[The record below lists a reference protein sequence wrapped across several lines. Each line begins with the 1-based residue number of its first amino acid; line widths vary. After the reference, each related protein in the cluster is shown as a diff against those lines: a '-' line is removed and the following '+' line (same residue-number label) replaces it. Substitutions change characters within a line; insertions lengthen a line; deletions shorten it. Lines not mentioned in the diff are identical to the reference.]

1 MRSIVSYIR
10 LASGRQLRKRTNR
23 LLLSITKRTERI
35 LRRINEY
42 CPLNAAF
49 NQETPDNNKK
59 VKKRKKERKK
69 ERQTDRPTK
78 CVCDVNANQPKPWR
92 RNATLSFKLCYKF
105 VWRFCCMFRCCCK
118 WKGGGFFGIGAQRS
132 KSNVQSDQ
140 WLFCTTCQNMTL
152 TESDGWINNLM
163 LERITL
169 NWYVRHQQ
177 KV

>member
-1 MRSIVSYIR
+1 MP
-10 LASGRQLRKRTNR
+10 TNR
-23 LLLSITKRTERI
+23 SPEEEMPLLVLNYVISSFEDFAACSDVVANER
-35 LRRINEY
+35 
-42 CPLNAAF
+42 
-49 NQETPDNNKK
+49 
-59 VKKRKKERKK
+59 
-69 ERQTDRPTK
+69 
-78 CVCDVNANQPKPWR
+78 
-92 RNATLSFKLCYKF
+92 
-105 VWRFCCMFRCCCK
+105 
-118 WKGGGFFGIGAQRS
+118 GGGFFGIGAQRS